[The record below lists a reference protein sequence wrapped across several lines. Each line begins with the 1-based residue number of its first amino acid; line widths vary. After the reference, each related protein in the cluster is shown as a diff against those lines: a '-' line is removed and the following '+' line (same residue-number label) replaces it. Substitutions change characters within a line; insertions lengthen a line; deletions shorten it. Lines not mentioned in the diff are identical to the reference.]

1 MEELFEALAA
11 YVALGCEVGAV
22 ICVAVGAVSTFIV
35 AVPTVFRRDQTGYA
49 GLWRRFA
56 VWLALSLE
64 FALAA
69 DIAET
74 VIAPTWDDIGKLA
87 AIAAIRTILNL
98 FLERDLEFVSPFLP
112 RRFRPKLENE
122 SEQQA
127 DIAHKTS
134 VEGP

>member
-1 MEELFEALAA
+1 MEELFQTFAA
-11 YVALGCEVGAV
+11 YVALACEIMAV
-22 ICVAVGAVSTFIV
+22 ICVAIGAVSTFIIAIP
-35 AVPTVFRRDQTGYA
+35 AVLGPDQTGYA
-49 GLWRRFA
+49 RLWRRFA

-98 FLERDLEFVSPFLP
+98 FLERDLEFVEPFLP
-112 RRFRPKLENE
+112 RRFRPREE
-122 SEQQA
+122 
-127 DIAHKTS
+127 KTS
-134 VEGP
+134 PPSAE